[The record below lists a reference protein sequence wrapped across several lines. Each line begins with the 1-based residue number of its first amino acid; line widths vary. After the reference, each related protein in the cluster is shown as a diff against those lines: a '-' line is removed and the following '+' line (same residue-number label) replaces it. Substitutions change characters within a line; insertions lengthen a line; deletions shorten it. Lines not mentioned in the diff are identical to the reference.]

1 MEPHGHLIKWTEQI
15 GLMKARLIIILS
27 FLCLPSM
34 VSAQRSWREDS
45 LQFKVYTRI
54 YFNKKE
60 QIDSVKVQKITC
72 DYCSQKQVLALS
84 EEALHRTR
92 MDLNDPSLKKI
103 GVHVQAHFIRI
114 SKEDF
119 KTINNKRPKR

>member
-1 MEPHGHLIKWTEQI
+1 MKAKLIVILILLCVPTLTNAQI
-15 GLMKARLIIILS
+15 G
-27 FLCLPSM
+27 
-34 VSAQRSWREDS
+34 WRKDS

-54 YFNKKE
+54 YFNKTE

-72 DYCSQKQVLALS
+72 DYCSQKQILGLS

-92 MDLNDPSLKKI
+92 MDLNDPNLKRK

-119 KTINNKRPKR
+119 KTLNDN

>member
-1 MEPHGHLIKWTEQI
+1 MELHGHLIKWIEQI
-15 GLMKARLIIILS
+15 GLMKAKLIIILS
-27 FLCLPSM
+27 FLCFPCM

-54 YFNKKE
+54 YFNKIE

-84 EEALHRTR
+84 EEALYRAR
-92 MDLNDPSLKKI
+92 MDLNNPDLKKTGI
-103 GVHVQAHFIRI
+103 HVQAHFIRI

-119 KTINNKRPKR
+119 KTINNKQPKK

>member
-1 MEPHGHLIKWTEQI
+1 
-15 GLMKARLIIILS
+15 MKAKQLVILS
-27 FLCLPSM
+27 FLCFPFM
-34 VSAQRSWREDS
+34 VSAQHSWRTDS
-45 LQFKVYTRI
+45 LQFKVYTRV
-54 YFNKKE
+54 YFNTQQ

-92 MDLNDPSLKKI
+92 MDLNDPNLKKA

-119 KTINNKRPKR
+119 KSINN